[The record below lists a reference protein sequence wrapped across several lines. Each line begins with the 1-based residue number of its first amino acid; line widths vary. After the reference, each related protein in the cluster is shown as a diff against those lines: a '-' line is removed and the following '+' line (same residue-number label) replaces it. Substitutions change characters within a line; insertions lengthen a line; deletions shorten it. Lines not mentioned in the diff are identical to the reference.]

1 MLKDSRIIVLRF
13 GRNKIFPLLLVL
25 SLVGTTE
32 ANLTTSLSPIENS
45 FDPVPL
51 IEAAKSQDWDKLRT
65 LLEQGEQATVT
76 SADGATALHWA
87 SYWDNIETAE
97 LLINAG
103 ANPNAMNDLG
113 ATALWNASLNGSE
126 EMVGMLLRKGADPAI
141 SLVSGES
148 PVMTAA
154 RTGNAKVVELLL
166 MAGADPNATGA
177 RGQTALMW
185 AAAQHHSAAVSVLL
199 EHGADIHARSETW
212 NQVMAIPPHSD
223 PANQQNVPHGNN
235 TALMFAA
242 REGDV
247 ASAKLLV
254 VAGAR
259 VNDSNARG
267 TSAIVLAA
275 HSGYR
280 DLVEFLLDVSAD
292 PDAAG
297 AGFSALHLAIMRR
310 DDGMAR
316 SLLEHG
322 ADPNAQVT
330 NWTAL
335 RRASNDWHF
344 HPALV
349 GATPFWLAARF
360 IQPAIMR
367 LLVKHGA
374 DPLFVHDADYI
385 GAAGTF
391 GAVRRMEKTTALM
404 AAVGMGGPRRM
415 RAFIEPNPS
424 EVEALTLEA
433 VKLAVELGVD
443 TKAVDHEGRTAAD
456 ASRYESVVEYLTTN
470 RSRR

>member
-1 MLKDSRIIVLRF
+1 
-13 GRNKIFPLLLVL
+13 
-25 SLVGTTE
+25 
-32 ANLTTSLSPIENS
+32 
-45 FDPVPL
+45 
-51 IEAAKSQDWDKLRT
+51 
-65 LLEQGEQATVT
+65 
-76 SADGATALHWA
+76 
-87 SYWDNIETAE
+87 
-97 LLINAG
+97 
-103 ANPNAMNDLG
+103 MNDLG

-185 AAAQHHSAAVSVLL
+185 ASAQHHSAAVSVLL
-199 EHGADIHARSETW
+199 EHGADVHARSETW
-212 NQVMAIPPHSD
+212 SQVMAIPPHSD

-322 ADPNAQVT
+322 GDPNAQVT

-404 AAVGMGGPRRM
+404 AAVGMGGPRGM

-443 TKAVDHEGRTAAD
+443 TKAVDQEGRTAAD
-456 ASRYESVVEYLTTN
+456 AARYESVVEYLTTN

>member
-1 MLKDSRIIVLRF
+1 M
-13 GRNKIFPLLLVL
+13 
-25 SLVGTTE
+25 VGTIKVD
-32 ANLTTSLSPIENS
+32 LTTSLSNN

-51 IEAAKSQDWDKLRT
+51 IQAAKIQDWDKLRT

-97 LLINAG
+97 LLINSG

-126 EMVGMLLRKGADPAI
+126 DMVGMLLRSGADPAI

-154 RTGNAKVVELLL
+154 RTGSAKVVELLL
-166 MAGADPNATGA
+166 TAGADPDATGT

-185 AAAQHHSAAVSVLL
+185 AAAQHHSAVVSVLL
-199 EHGADIHARSETW
+199 GHGADVHVRSETW
-212 NQVMAIPPHSD
+212 SQVMAIPPHSN

-235 TALMFAA
+235 TALLFAA
-242 REGDV
+242 REGDL
-247 ASAKLLV
+247 ASAKLLIA
-254 VAGAR
+254 AGAR
-259 VNDSNARG
+259 VNDFNARG

-310 DDGMAR
+310 DNAMAR
-316 SLLEHG
+316 SLLEPG
-322 ADPNAQVT
+322 APPNAQVT
-330 NWTAL
+330 NCPAF
-335 RRASNDWHF
+335 RRAPRDWPF

-349 GATPFWLAARF
+349 GATSFWLAARF

-367 LLVKHGA
+367 LLVNHGA
-374 DPLFVHDADYI
+374 DPLFVHNADYI
-385 GAAGTF
+385 GAVGTF
-391 GAVRRMEKTTALM
+391 GAVRRTEKTTALM

-415 RAFIEPNPS
+415 GAFIDPNPS

-433 VKLAVELGVD
+433 VKLAVELGID
-443 TKAVDHEGRTAAD
+443 TKAVDQEGRTAAD
-456 ASRYESVVEYLTTN
+456 EARYESVVEYLTTN

>member
-1 MLKDSRIIVLRF
+1 MRKDFGTIVLKFR
-13 GRNKIFPLLLVL
+13 RNKVFLLLMVL
-25 SLVGTTE
+25 SLGGTTR
-32 ANLTTSLSPIENS
+32 ADLTTGLSPRENNS
-45 FDPVPL
+45 DPVPL
-51 IEAAKSQDWDKLRT
+51 IEAAKNQDWDKLRT
-65 LLEQGEQATVT
+65 LLEQGEKATVT

-97 LLINAG
+97 LLINSG
-103 ANPNAMNDLG
+103 ANPNAVNDLG

-126 EMVGMLLRKGADPAI
+126 EMVGMLLGNGADPAI

-166 MAGADPNATGA
+166 MAGADPNARGA

-185 AAAQHHSAAVSVLL
+185 AAAQHHSAAVSALL
-199 EHGADIHARSETW
+199 EHGADVHARSETW
-212 NQVMAIPPHSD
+212 SQVMAIPPHSD

-247 ASAKLLV
+247 ASAKLLIA
-254 VAGAR
+254 AGAR
-259 VNDSNARG
+259 VNDFNARG

-280 DLVEFLLDVSAD
+280 DVVEFLLDVSAD
-292 PDAAG
+292 PDAAE

-310 DDGMAR
+310 DHAMAR
-316 SLLEHG
+316 TLLEHG

-330 NWTAL
+330 NWSAS
-335 RRASNDWHF
+335 RRASSDWHF

-349 GATPFWLAARF
+349 GAAPFWLAARF
-360 IQPAIMR
+360 IQPATMR
-367 LLVKHGA
+367 LLVNHGA
-374 DPLFVHDADYI
+374 DPLFVHHADYI
-385 GAAGTF
+385 GAEGTF
-391 GAVRRMEKTTALM
+391 GTVQRMEKTTALM

-415 RAFIEPNPS
+415 RAYIDPSPS
-424 EVEALTLEA
+424 EVEALTFEA
-433 VKLAVELGVD
+433 VKLAVELGID
-443 TKAVDHEGRTAAD
+443 TKAEDQEGWTAAD
-456 ASRYESVVEYLTTN
+456 AARYESVVEYLVTN

>member
-97 LLINAG
+97 LLINTG
-103 ANPNAMNDLG
+103 ADPDAMNDLG

-185 AAAQHHSAAVSVLL
+185 ASAQHHSAAVSVLL
-199 EHGADIHARSETW
+199 EHGADVHARSETW
-212 NQVMAIPPHSD
+212 SQVMAIPPHSD
-223 PANQQNVPHGNN
+223 PANQQNVPHG
-235 TALMFAA
+235 
-242 REGDV
+242 
-247 ASAKLLV
+247 K
-254 VAGAR
+254 
-259 VNDSNARG
+259 
-267 TSAIVLAA
+267 
-275 HSGYR
+275 
-280 DLVEFLLDVSAD
+280 
-292 PDAAG
+292 
-297 AGFSALHLAIMRR
+297 
-310 DDGMAR
+310 
-316 SLLEHG
+316 
-322 ADPNAQVT
+322 
-330 NWTAL
+330 
-335 RRASNDWHF
+335 
-344 HPALV
+344 
-349 GATPFWLAARF
+349 
-360 IQPAIMR
+360 
-367 LLVKHGA
+367 
-374 DPLFVHDADYI
+374 
-385 GAAGTF
+385 
-391 GAVRRMEKTTALM
+391 
-404 AAVGMGGPRRM
+404 
-415 RAFIEPNPS
+415 
-424 EVEALTLEA
+424 
-433 VKLAVELGVD
+433 
-443 TKAVDHEGRTAAD
+443 
-456 ASRYESVVEYLTTN
+456 
-470 RSRR
+470 

>member
-1 MLKDSRIIVLRF
+1 M
-13 GRNKIFPLLLVL
+13 
-25 SLVGTTE
+25 VGTIKVD
-32 ANLTTSLSPIENS
+32 LTTSLSNN

-51 IEAAKSQDWDKLRT
+51 IQAAKIQDWDKLRT

-97 LLINAG
+97 LLINSG

-126 EMVGMLLRKGADPAI
+126 DMVGMLLRSGADPAI

-154 RTGNAKVVELLL
+154 RTGSAKVVELLL
-166 MAGADPNATGA
+166 TAGADPNATA
-177 RGQTALMW
+177 TRGQTALMW
-185 AAAQHHSAAVSVLL
+185 AAAQHHAAVVSVLL
-199 EHGADIHARSETW
+199 GHGADVHLRSETW
-212 NQVMAIPPHSD
+212 SQVMAIPPHSN

-235 TALMFAA
+235 TALLFAA
-242 REGDV
+242 REGDL
-247 ASAKLLV
+247 ASAKLLIA
-254 VAGAR
+254 AGAR
-259 VNDSNARG
+259 VNDFNARG

-335 RRASNDWHF
+335 RRASSDWHF

-349 GATPFWLAARF
+349 GATSFWLAAS
-360 IQPAIMR
+360 IYPAR
-367 LLVKHGA
+367 HNA
-374 DPLFVHDADYI
+374 S
-385 GAAGTF
+385 
-391 GAVRRMEKTTALM
+391 
-404 AAVGMGGPRRM
+404 
-415 RAFIEPNPS
+415 PS
-424 EVEALTLEA
+424 EP
-433 VKLAVELGVD
+433 
-443 TKAVDHEGRTAAD
+443 
-456 ASRYESVVEYLTTN
+456 
-470 RSRR
+470 RSRSTLCAQRRLYRCCRNLWSCPQDREDNGINGSCRNGWASQDGSIHRPKSFRGGSANIGGSQASCGTRHRHQSRRSGGTDSSR